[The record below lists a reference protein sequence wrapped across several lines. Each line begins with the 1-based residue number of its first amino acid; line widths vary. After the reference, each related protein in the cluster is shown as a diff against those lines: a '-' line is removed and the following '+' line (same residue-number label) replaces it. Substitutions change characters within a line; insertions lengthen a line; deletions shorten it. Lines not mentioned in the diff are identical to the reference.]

1 MADIIGSV
9 MEVKH
14 IDELSKQKNPV
25 NNIHPLFKL
34 ILTLVYICVLASFS
48 RYEVIGLLPFILYP
62 VVIILVCDIPLSKI
76 FKRVLFIEPF
86 IVITG
91 ILNPVF
97 DKSLVEIGGFV
108 VSGGWLTFFSLV
120 IRSTLMVTAGF
131 LLIATTGI
139 DDIAKTLSLL
149 KVPSVFVLL
158 FLLTYRYIFVLMDEA
173 GRLLKAYYMRAPG
186 QSGVR
191 VRVWGSMV
199 GQLLIRTYNRAQTIY
214 QSMVLKGYNGRYN
227 SVAGKR
233 VKTGDVVYFT
243 LWLAFIA
250 AVRIYNIPLL
260 ISALVAGNS

>member
-9 MEVKH
+9 LEVKH
-14 IDELSKQKNPV
+14 IDELSKQNNLV

-34 ILTLVYICVLASFS
+34 ILTLVYICVLASFN
-48 RYEVIGLLPFILYP
+48 RYEVAGLLPFVLYP
-62 VVIILVCDIPLSKI
+62 VAVILICDIPLTKI
-76 FKRVLFIEPF
+76 FKRVLLIEPF

-97 DKSLVEIGGFV
+97 DKNLVEIGGFV
-108 VSGGWLTFFSLV
+108 VSEGWLTFLSLV

-139 DDIAKTLSLL
+139 DDIAKTLSMLR
-149 KVPSVFVLL
+149 VPSVFVLL

-173 GRLLKAYYMRAPG
+173 GRLLKAYYMRAPN
-186 QSGVR
+186 QSGVKI
-191 VRVWGSMV
+191 RVWGSMV
-199 GQLLIRTYNRAQTIY
+199 GQLLIRTFNRAQTIY

-227 SVAGKR
+227 SVVGKR
-233 VKTGDVVYFT
+233 IKPGDVVYFA

-250 AVRIYNIPLL
+250 AVRIYNVPLL
-260 ISALVAGNS
+260 ISGLLV